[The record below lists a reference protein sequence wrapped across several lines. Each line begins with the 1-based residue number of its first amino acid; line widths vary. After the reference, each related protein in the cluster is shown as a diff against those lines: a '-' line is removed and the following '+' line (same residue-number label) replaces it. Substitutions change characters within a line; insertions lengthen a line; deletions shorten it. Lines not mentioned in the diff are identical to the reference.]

1 MSLRRSGVFR
11 VPPLRRTSDDVID
24 VDVISTPDS
33 RLLYLSIMRFGAA
46 KDTEITGIEPCWL
59 VNWRHQTPTPT
70 RFAEIVSDYFPILHP
85 APGNRTHDYVGR
97 FGLRIRVRE
106 GRQLLVCGGSGARRA
121 GRACR
126 WLASEVTVALPL
138 RDCSQ

>member
-24 VDVISTPDS
+24 VNVISTPDS

-59 VNWRHQTPTPT
+59 VNWRHQT
-70 RFAEIVSDYFPILHP
+70 RRRRLIAQLQP
-85 APGNRTHDYVGR
+85 ALLRLSAITSQFFIRLRAIALMIMSVGLDCGFEFEKAGN
-97 FGLRIRVRE
+97 
-106 GRQLLVCGGSGARRA
+106 S
-121 GRACR
+121 
-126 WLASEVTVALPL
+126 
-138 RDCSQ
+138 